1 MQAPAEVRRIV
12 AGKRRTQRVRR
23 GERLARQ
30 QYALD
35 RRLTLG
41 ERALE
46 SLALRRQAGGLDA
59 QLPVLGLQRSEGAVR
74 LRDRALGVAQR
85 IARFAARCLL
95 RLQLGLQR
103 LDAAA
108 QRLQVALVRGR
119 LCRERGAGESERNE
133 ARQTLALPCAETA
146 AMRRATSSASPR

>member
-46 SLALRRQAGGLDA
+46 SLALRRQAGGFDA
-59 QLPVLGLQRSEGAVR
+59 QLSVLGLQRGEGAVR
-74 LRDRALGVAQR
+74 L
-85 IARFAARCLL
+85 
-95 RLQLGLQR
+95 
-103 LDAAA
+103 
-108 QRLQVALVRGR
+108 
-119 LCRERGAGESERNE
+119 
-133 ARQTLALPCAETA
+133 
-146 AMRRATSSASPR
+146 